1 MIHFDYIRNMKFTYN
16 LNPRETFRI
25 QMRNHLRSN
34 LAAYSF
40 FLLMDLILLENVK
53 HFTGGIL
60 FVMSLPVLLLISVA
74 FEHFFLLNKKFTAA
88 IGGNMSVEI
97 DEHFLKAEDE
107 EGNSSTLNLH
117 FVISITKK
125 RGMYFVGFK
134 NFNLLYIPVRVFETK
149 EDEELFVQLIKANM
163 GTPRKNKLEDVLD

>member
-16 LNPRETFRI
+16 LTRRETFRI

-34 LAAYSF
+34 FTAYSF
-40 FLLMDLILLENVK
+40 FLLMEIILIENVEQY
-53 HFTGGIL
+53 TSAMIVL
-60 FVMSLPVLLLISVA
+60 TALPLLLIVSVA
-74 FEHFFLLNKKFTAA
+74 LENFFILNKKFTAA

-107 EGNSSTLNLH
+107 DGNSSTLNLH
-117 FVISITKK
+117 FVISITQK

>member
-1 MIHFDYIRNMKFTYN
+1 MLDSVWDMNAKSCVWLQDSMN
-16 LNPRETFRI
+16 LCF
-25 QMRNHLRSN
+25 N
-34 LAAYSF
+34 LTAYSF

-53 HFTGGIL
+53 HFTGDIL

-74 FEHFFLLNKKFTAA
+74 FEHFFFLNRKFVVA

-97 DEHFLKAEDE
+97 DEHFFKVEDE
-107 EGNSSTLNLH
+107 DGNSSTLNLH
-117 FVISITKK
+117 FVISIVRK

-134 NFNLLYIPVRVFETK
+134 NFNQLHIPVRVFETK
-149 EDEELFVQLIKANM
+149 EEEELFVQLIQSNM